1 MSASVNWR
9 FTEDNLL
16 DDYRLVSESI
26 RTIGGGLVMYLTPKE
41 LDDLREGLLE
51 EIRKD
56 RVATPE
62 EEGVIL
68 SAGRIVLC
76 VINID
81 KQIVRLPCK
90 LHKHVVIVGW

>member
-1 MSASVNWR
+1 MSASINWR
-9 FTEDNLL
+9 FTGDNLL

-56 RVATPE
+56 RVATP
-62 EEGVIL
+62 
-68 SAGRIVLC
+68 
-76 VINID
+76 
-81 KQIVRLPCK
+81 
-90 LHKHVVIVGW
+90 VIVGW